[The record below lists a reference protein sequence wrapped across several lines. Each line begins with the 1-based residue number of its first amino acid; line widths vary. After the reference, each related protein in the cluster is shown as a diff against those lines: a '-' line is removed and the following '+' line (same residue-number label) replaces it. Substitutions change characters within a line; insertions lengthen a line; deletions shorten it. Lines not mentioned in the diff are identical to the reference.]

1 MFDGDCPSEY
11 IYYKVPNPW
20 LQIKL
25 LRLLQYYPPPDNIK
39 TIDMLNGILQAIID
53 SSQETPRVSF
63 TVFLRHRAYRLQ
75 NVQHNN
81 AQNAVLFEA
90 INLAIHLDPESA
102 VVSSASILLGRFI
115 LAKETNVRYLG
126 LEAMAHLA
134 ACSSSLEPVNKHQDT
149 IILSL
154 KDRDISVRRRA
165 LDLLYSMCDTSNS
178 KVIVGELV
186 RYLQVADYNLREE
199 MVLKIA
205 ILTERFATEVSFHP
219 RFSETS

>member
-1 MFDGDCPSEY
+1 M
-11 IYYKVPNPW
+11 
-20 LQIKL
+20 
-25 LRLLQYYPPPDNIK
+25 
-39 TIDMLNGILQAIID
+39 
-53 SSQETPRVSF
+53 SQDTPR
-63 TVFLRHRAYRLQ
+63 

-90 INLAIHLDPESA
+90 INLAIHLDPDSK
-102 VVSSASILLGRFI
+102 VVSNASILLGRFI

-126 LEAMAHLA
+126 LDAMAHLA
-134 ACSSSLEPVNKHQDT
+134 ACSNTLEPVKKHQET

-186 RYLQVADYNLREE
+186 KYLQSADYNLREE

-205 ILTERFATEVSFHP
+205 ILTERFATEVCPFPWYLDQALTGS
-219 RFSETS
+219 TSGMLIRSYNSSLLLEIMSARKSGTESSSSSPIMRTCNPMRQELYSDICSLQHVTRI